1 MDCKDIK
8 LSVIIPVYNTSAY
21 LRRCLDSVLDAFH
34 LVTEPVEAL
43 LINDGSTDH
52 SGDIIAEYCEKYP
65 QYLKRFDKQ
74 NGGLSDVKNYGLKR
88 ARGEFVI
95 FLDSDDYIE
104 RDMYRDMLAAAKKDG
119 ADIVVCD
126 IKLVYDDPSQ
136 NVVWPCAV
144 KIRKG
149 NFAQVID
156 MSMMPASWNKMTK
169 RRLYDGL
176 TFPVGKNNE
185 DVAVTPIVLGRA
197 KTISVIDRPYYN
209 YYQRSGSIQNSSFNE
224 SRFVILETAKLCM
237 ERMKELDEKKQE
249 QIKGSVYLH
258 QVISLPFYPIRMEPF
273 RKRYRLLVSYM
284 AQVETLFPDLWDN
297 FEIQELLTW
306 GSPVVQIYRRISAA
320 LLRNRHYLLTS
331 IFWSFVNAVFDLSGR
346 FRKR

>member
-1 MDCKDIK
+1 MDCNDIR
-8 LSVIIPVYNTSAY
+8 LSVIVPVYNTSAY
-21 LRRCLDSVLDAFH
+21 LRRCLDSVLDSFGMLKENAE
-34 LVTEPVEAL
+34 VL
-43 LINDGSTDH
+43 LINDGSTDN

-65 QYLKRFDKQ
+65 QYFKRFDKP

-88 ARGEFVI
+88 ACGEFII

-104 RDMYRDMLAAAKKDG
+104 RDMYLDMLDTAKREQ
-119 ADIVVCD
+119 ADVVVCD
-126 IKLVYDDPSQ
+126 IKLVYDDPSR

-156 MSMMPASWNKMTK
+156 MSMMPASWNKIVK
-169 RRLYDGL
+169 RKLYEGL
-176 TFPVGKNNE
+176 SFPVGKNNE

-197 KTISVIDRPYYN
+197 NRISVIDRPYYN

-237 ERMKELDEKKQE
+237 ERMKELDPKKQE

-258 QVISLPFYPIRMEPF
+258 QVIALPFYPIRMEPF
-273 RKRYRLLVSYM
+273 QKRYDLLVKYM
-284 AQVETLFPDLWDN
+284 NQVEELFPDLWDN
-297 FEIQELLTW
+297 FEIRELMTW
-306 GSPVVQIYRRISAA
+306 GSPFVQIYRRISAL
-320 LLRNRHYLLTS
+320 LLRRRHYLLTS
-331 IFWSFVNAVFDLSGR
+331 IFWWFVNVVFDLLGHY
-346 FRKR
+346 RKR